1 MAFWVLGERMRV
13 FPYEPLVQAQV
24 NPKYPLVV
32 GDGCEVAFEAR
43 IEVVPVGE
51 SVLLPKR
58 WSALRVT
65 HPLQLWGLAISEFLL
80 SRRTFR
86 SSATLV

>member
-13 FPYEPLVQAQV
+13 FPYGPLVQAHV

-32 GDGCEVAFEAR
+32 GDGCEVIFEAR

-51 SVLLPKR
+51 FCVTPK
-58 WSALRVT
+58 ALE
-65 HPLQLWGLAISEFLL
+65 GFAGNS
-80 SRRTFR
+80 
-86 SSATLV
+86 SSATLVSRHFRILAFSTNVPFLKLH

>member
-13 FPYEPLVQAQV
+13 FPYGPLVQAHV

-32 GDGCEVAFEAR
+32 GDGCEVVFEAR
-43 IEVVPVGE
+43 IEMFLRE
-51 SVLLPKR
+51 TSVLLLKR

-65 HPLQLWGLAISEFLL
+65 HRLQLFGSRHFRILAFSTNIPFLKL
-80 SRRTFR
+80 H
-86 SSATLV
+86 